1 MARRSPSAGIRWASI
16 VSRCATGRSD
26 APCDVDHDRSRAHRA
41 IRPRSSAIAV
51 PHPPNS
57 GPIKLH
63 RVRVASKSTSDS
75 RQMDNVGFGVRR
87 PPNGVFRRAGARPA
101 RRPTTSTRA
110 RRANAPVAAQPP
122 TRRAA
127 HEPAA
132 QAKAEAGTRGRLAVR
147 RTRGGQAAERPR
159 ARATG
164 GRRAQSARRPSPP
177 PARAQWRL
185 TPLAPGDAAEAERHA
200 GVKPRHERRAL
211 RSTQHRRRQSTRPVR
226 PARGVQ
232 QSNRQHARR
241 SVQPSCAERRALD
254 VAQGD
259 GGVLHSA
266 HGSGGGMEPS
276 ATHIFTA
283 WLARAIDLSHTHY
296 LTVTCLPRA
305 FFELRAYSTRV
316 GVRRS
321 WPHCTGRR
329 RTWDGDQNRRSRW
342 TGHVETSAAIASR
355 GIHVGSTIF
364 GFGV

>member
-1 MARRSPSAGIRWASI
+1 MLVLASDG
-16 VSRCATGRSD
+16 VRTAFFGAPGRS
-26 APCDVDHDRSRAHRA
+26 
-41 IRPRSSAIAV
+41 
-51 PHPPNS
+51 
-57 GPIKLH
+57 
-63 RVRVASKSTSDS
+63 
-75 RQMDNVGFGVRR
+75 
-87 PPNGVFRRAGARPA
+87 RRAG
-101 RRPTTSTRA
+101 RRLRRA
-110 RRANAPVAAQPP
+110 RAAR
-122 TRRAA
+122 TRRWPLNAHAA
-127 HEPAA
+127 GGHEPAA
-132 QAKAEAGTRGRLAVR
+132 KAKAEAGTRGRLAVR
-147 RTRGGQAAERPR
+147 RTRGGQAAEQPR

-200 GVKPRHERRAL
+200 GVEPRHERRVL

-276 ATHIFTA
+276 ATHTFTA